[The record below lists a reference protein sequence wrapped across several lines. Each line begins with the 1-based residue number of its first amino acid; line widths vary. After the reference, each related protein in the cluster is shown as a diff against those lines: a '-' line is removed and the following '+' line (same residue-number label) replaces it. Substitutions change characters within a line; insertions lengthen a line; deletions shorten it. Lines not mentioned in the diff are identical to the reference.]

1 VLSDLTSEVFE
12 GLITVVQGPSGQ
24 GKTTLF
30 RLLTGLEKPDSGKI
44 SFNKL
49 IKFSYSFQDVR
60 LLEEYTLSDNLLF
73 CSTIEEKQPR
83 CSRFSQLLGTSDY

>member
-1 VLSDLTSEVFE
+1 
-12 GLITVVQGPSGQ
+12 
-24 GKTTLF
+24 
-30 RLLTGLEKPDSGKI
+30 LTGLEKPDSGKI

-73 CSTIEEKQPR
+73 AARLKKNSLGAQD
-83 CSRFSQLLGTSDY
+83 FSIIGNLGLLN